1 MKVKNEEIIIIG
13 GGIVGLTIAYQI
25 IKRGISRNIIILEKE
40 NKLGLH
46 TSGRNSGVLHAGIYY
61 KPGSLKSK
69 VCIEGAQRL
78 KKWIKD
84 RRLTLNPCGKIIIPT
99 KPEQDSQIDLLFERG
114 IKNGAQVEIINNKKL
129 NEIQPNTNSI
139 TNRALW
145 SPNTTVVNPLE
156 IINQLEIELKDKG
169 VLFIK
174 GSKIKKINKKET
186 KIYTDDNS
194 IFKYKYFFNCAG
206 LQSDRV
212 AHMCNI
218 GKNLTILPFKGL
230 YWKIKNNKEFDIK
243 TNIYPVPDLSVPF
256 LGVHF
261 TPSGDRKN
269 IYIGPTATVAF
280 GRENYKFSQGLEP
293 LMLIS
298 NLFTLSKQYL
308 MNKNKFRQYVHQQSL
323 QAFEPFLI
331 KSAQNLVP
339 SIKLKDIEI
348 SEKTGIRAQLFDNK
362 KMNLVDDFICTN
374 DENSTHVLNAVS
386 PAFTSSFSLADLI
399 INYSKLSK

>member
-1 MKVKNEEIIIIG
+1 MNVKNEEIIIIG

-40 NKLGLH
+40 NNLGLH

-69 VCIEGAQRL
+69 VCIEGAHRL

-129 NEIQPNTNSI
+129 NELQPNTNSI

-174 GSKIKKINKKET
+174 GSKIKKINKTET
-186 KIYTDDNS
+186 KIYTDDNL

-261 TPSGDRKN
+261 TPSGDKKN
-269 IYIGPTATVAF
+269 IFIGPTATVAF

-298 NLFTLSKQYL
+298 NLFILSKQYL
-308 MNKNKFRQYVHQQSL
+308 RNKNKFRQYVHQQSL

-399 INYSKLSK
+399 INYSKLNK